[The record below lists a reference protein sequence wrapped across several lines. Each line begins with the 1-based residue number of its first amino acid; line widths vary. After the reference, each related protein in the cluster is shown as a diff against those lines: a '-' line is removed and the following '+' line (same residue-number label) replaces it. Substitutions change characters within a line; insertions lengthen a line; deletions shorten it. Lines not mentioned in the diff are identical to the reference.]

1 MQKLKKGH
9 IDRNQNK
16 ENQTQIK
23 IEKNPNCKFFH
34 KINSDVM
41 SFEIFSEISKIKNY
55 IRKSNEEKLK
65 SKFAKELLNYISKI
79 SKPSKNIRCFI
90 EKILPTL
97 QKRFSVKFITKN
109 HLRHLLKHIS
119 KTKIHTV

>member
-1 MQKLKKGH
+1 MKKGH

-16 ENQTQIK
+16 ENQTQTK

-41 SFEIFSEISKIKNY
+41 GFEIFSEISKTKNY
-55 IRKSNEEKLK
+55 ISISNEEKLK

-79 SKPSKNIRCFI
+79 SKPSKHQVFY
-90 EKILPTL
+90 
-97 QKRFSVKFITKN
+97 
-109 HLRHLLKHIS
+109 
-119 KTKIHTV
+119 